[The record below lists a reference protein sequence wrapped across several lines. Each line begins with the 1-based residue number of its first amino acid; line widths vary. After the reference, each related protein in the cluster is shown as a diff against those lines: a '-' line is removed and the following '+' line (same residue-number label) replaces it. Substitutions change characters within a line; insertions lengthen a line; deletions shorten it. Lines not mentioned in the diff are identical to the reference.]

1 MKILFYGYGNP
12 GRQDDGL
19 GIKFIEE
26 TEKWIS
32 ENNFKN
38 IDTDS
43 NYQLNIEDAEKISHY
58 DVVYFVDA
66 TMENI
71 DNFELTK
78 VAPDTGKA
86 EFTTHSVSPEYVL
99 GLCKNIFNKTPET
112 YLLHIK
118 GYEWEMK
125 EELSEKAKMNL
136 SEAIEFLKNKII
148 PEAKLNQ

>member
-1 MKILFYGYGNP
+1 MNILFYGYGNP

-26 TEKWIS
+26 IEKWVS
-32 ENNFKN
+32 AENLEN

-66 TMENI
+66 TMEPI
-71 DNFELTK
+71 ENFELTK
-78 VAPDTGKA
+78 VEPDTGKA
-86 EFTTHSVSPEYVL
+86 DFTTHSVSPEYVL

-112 YLLHIK
+112 YLMNIK

-125 EELSEKAKMNL
+125 EELTKRAKKNL
-136 SEAIEFLKNKII
+136 CNAIDFIKKNKINI
-148 PEAKLNQ
+148 NTRL